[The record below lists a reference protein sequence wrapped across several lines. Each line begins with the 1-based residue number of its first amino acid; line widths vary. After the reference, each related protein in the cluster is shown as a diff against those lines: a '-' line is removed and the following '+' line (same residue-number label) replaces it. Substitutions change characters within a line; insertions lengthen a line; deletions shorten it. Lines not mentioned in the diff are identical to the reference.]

1 MIKNPKILSNDQ
13 VKFLDIF
20 VKTKSFSR
28 KYYLTGGTTLTEFYI
43 PYRYSEDLDFFSE
56 TEIDVSEITTF
67 LKSIKK
73 SLEYKTFDIK
83 TSFNRNIV
91 MLSFRD
97 YDLKL
102 EFTYFPFPRIDE
114 TNIVDGLKI
123 DSVKDIA
130 VNKLFTIYQ
139 NPRSRD
145 FIDLYMINMKY
156 DYEIID
162 LVKLAK
168 IKFDWHVDLVQLG
181 SQFLKSTE
189 LKDYPRLITKLDE
202 KKWQKYFLEEANRL
216 SNDILK

>member
-145 FIDLYMINMKY
+145 FIDLYMINQKY
-156 DYEIID
+156 GFLMSD
-162 LVKLAK
+162 LLKKAK
-168 IKFDWHVDLVQLG
+168 VKFDWHIDPVKLG
-181 SQFLKSTE
+181 SQFLKSKAV
-189 LKDYPRLITKLDE
+189 KDYPRLIEKVDPAIWQGFFLSEAKKLE
-202 KKWQKYFLEEANRL
+202 IN
-216 SNDILK
+216 

>member
-20 VKTKSFSR
+20 VKTKSFSN
-28 KYYLTGGTTLTEFYI
+28 KFYLTGGTTLTEFYI

-56 TEIDVSEITTF
+56 KEIDVSEIATF

-73 SLEYKTFDIK
+73 NLEYKTFDIK

-91 MLSFRD
+91 MLSFIN

-156 DYEIID
+156 SYEISN

-202 KKWQKYFLEEANRL
+202 KKWQKYFLEEANKL
-216 SNDILK
+216 SKDILK